1 LDDSVSA
8 SSSPRIDA
16 HDLHERKLRTRPD
29 ESFGS
34 VAERSAWSAPPPR
47 VTRSHPVLGS
57 EFTRVFISRRIR
69 ARPISSRG
77 IQSTG
82 RAALVDVRAEIA
94 ARLRRS
100 AGFAVE
106 TQSGRFGTV
115 EAFRDGGGVATTDVL
130 VVRAGRFGRRRIL
143 ISVDDVA
150 AVRPRDEVVQLRS
163 KWMTIQT

>member
-1 LDDSVSA
+1 M
-8 SSSPRIDA
+8 
-16 HDLHERKLRTRPD
+16 
-29 ESFGS
+29 
-34 VAERSAWSAPPPR
+34 
-47 VTRSHPVLGS
+47 
-57 EFTRVFISRRIR
+57 
-69 ARPISSRG
+69 
-77 IQSTG
+77 
-82 RAALVDVRAEIA
+82 DVRAEIA

-100 AGFAVE
+100 EGFAVE
-106 TQSGRFGTV
+106 TRSGRFGTV

>member
-1 LDDSVSA
+1 LDDSVPA

-34 VAERSAWSAPPPR
+34 VVAAGDRESSGVGERVHPLFHLQESPPAPD
-47 VTRSHPVLGS
+47 LEQGG
-57 EFTRVFISRRIR
+57 F
-69 ARPISSRG
+69 PIG
-77 IQSTG
+77 WEGCT
-82 RAALVDVRAEIA
+82 VDVRAEIA

-100 AGFAVE
+100 EGFAVE
-106 TQSGRFGTV
+106 TPSGRFGTV
-115 EAFRDGGGVATTDVL
+115 EAFRDGRGVATTDVL

-163 KWMTIQT
+163 KWMSIQA